1 MPQVVPH
8 QHARDPGIPQ
18 ASVRP
23 LVRPVNQ
30 SPERL
35 DRLDRIDRG
44 ERMDRMDRIE
54 RMDRM
59 DRMDRMERMKREMD
73 RYDSES
79 KIFLLLLGKT
89 GFGKVWKRLL
99 FFLCPNV

>member
-1 MPQVVPH
+1 MPQTVPH

-35 DRLDRIDRG
+35 DRLDRMDRG
-44 ERMDRMDRIE
+44 ERMDRIE
-54 RMDRM
+54 RM

-73 RYDSES
+73 LDDSES
-79 KIFLLLLGKT
+79 EIFCLGEK
-89 GFGKVWKRLL
+89 GFGKGGGGHYSFIVFLL
-99 FFLCPNV
+99 SKFKKK